1 MPFEIGQI
9 LFGHGERDID
19 RIDLVDDYQRRAV
32 IHPHQ
37 IAFVDEQAAD
47 TAIHR

>member
-32 IHPHQ
+32 IEPNQ
-37 IAFVDEQAAD
+37 VSFVDQQAAD
-47 TAIHR
+47 APIDR